1 MRLLML
7 GIGAIGGYIG
17 ARLLEGGVDVDFLV
31 RPQRYRA
38 ARSGLVVQSPLG
50 DIHQHPR
57 LVETGEVQP
66 DYDVII
72 LTCKAFDLAS
82 ACDAIRPAI
91 SEKTRVLPLLN
102 GLAHFERLD
111 EYFGRQRVMAGFA
124 HMATERRSDGVIYH
138 LNNFHRIV
146 YGIRHS
152 DQQEL
157 AGRLEQCFK
166 KTQLDT
172 IFADPILQ
180 PLWDKFVFLTTLA
193 GTTCLFRASIGEIL
207 QTHSGAS
214 FIQQLLQECIDTAAA
229 EGQAPDAETLAD
241 YRALL
246 NDRHAS
252 YTASMLRDMY
262 NGAPTEADH
271 ILGDMLRR
279 ATRHGL
285 GANALALAYS
295 NLQAYEHR
303 RKAAG

>member
-31 RPQRYRA
+31 RPQRKRT
-38 ARSGLVVQSPLG
+38 ARDGLIVQSPLG
-50 DIHQHPR
+50 DIHQQPK
-57 LVETGEVQP
+57 LVETDELQP

-82 ACDAIRPAI
+82 ACDAIRPAMRDG
-91 SEKTRVLPLLN
+91 TRVLPLLN
-102 GLAHFERLD
+102 GIAHFDRLD
-111 EYFGRQRVMAGFA
+111 EHFGRPQVMAGFA

-138 LNNFHRIV
+138 LNNFHRVV

-157 AGRLEQCFK
+157 AGRLEQCFQ
-166 KTQLDT
+166 KTKLDT
-172 IFADPILQ
+172 TFTDPILQ
-180 PLWDKFVFLTTLA
+180 PIWDKFVFLTTLA
-193 GTTCLFRASIGEIL
+193 GATCLFRASIGEIL

-229 EGQAPDAETLAD
+229 EGQAPDDATLAD

-246 NDRHAS
+246 NDRQAS
-252 YTASMLRDMY
+252 YTASMLRDMQ
-262 NGAPTEADH
+262 NNAPTEADH
-271 ILGDMLRR
+271 ILGDMLNR
-279 ATRHGL
+279 ATWHGL
-285 GANALALAYS
+285 EANALALAYS

-303 RKAAG
+303 RESAG